1 MLSGHYSD
9 LPDDFS
15 QNGLRQSFVHFIV
28 DLQIEREILPRDLVL
43 EQLLAYSESQTSIFC
58 QVLN

>member
-15 QNGLRQSFVHFIV
+15 QNGLCQSFVNFIV